1 MSQEIADA
9 IGDAFHSCGEYG
21 EQNVVTAVI
30 ELAETANRI
39 AKAITP
45 QDAAAGC
52 DATGGTITS
61 LTEAVMGI
69 TGGLVQIAN
78 AIQSLA
84 EAVNQRT
91 SRE

>member
-1 MSQEIADA
+1 MSEEIADA
-9 IGDAFHSCGEYG
+9 ISDAFHSWGENG
-21 EQNVVTAVI
+21 KENVVTALTEV
-30 ELAETANRI
+30 AYNANRI

-45 QDAAAGC
+45 QDASAGY

-84 EAVNQRT
+84 ESVNQKT
-91 SRE
+91 S